1 MPSDRNPHPEERP
14 EGASRRT
21 QGNDAAQSQG
31 TLQWHRWDELSTTV
45 LYELL
50 QFRQAIFVVEQAS
63 PYPDLDGRDGEA
75 QHLTLRR
82 DGVLIGYLRLI
93 APREPDQPQVR
104 IGRVSVGVDDR
115 GHGHARLMMNEA
127 LRLAGQLYP
136 NNDIQIGAQTYL
148 ESFYQSFGFTPS
160 SSPYEDFGVPH
171 IDLVLRRATPV
182 P

>member
-1 MPSDRNPHPEERP
+1 MPSDSTLNPEEP
-14 EGASRRT
+14 AKGGFRT
-21 QGNDAAQSQG
+21 TPDRDAATSG
-31 TLQWHRWDELSTTV
+31 VELQWHHWDELSAAV

-75 QHLTLRR
+75 RHLTLRR

-93 APREPDQPQVR
+93 APGEPDQPLVR
-104 IGRVSVGVDDR
+104 IGRVSVAIDDR
-115 GHGHARLMMNEA
+115 GRGCARLMMDEA
-127 LRLAGQLYP
+127 LHLAGQLYP
-136 NNDIQIGAQTYL
+136 NNDIEIGAQTYL

-171 IDLVLRRATPV
+171 VDLVLRRG
-182 P
+182 